1 MADGTCGDREAQVV
15 LMEHDDKLILGV
27 AVPLAGPLT
36 AQEREAARLLFEL
49 ALDMRVKM
57 GGVQ

>member
-1 MADGTCGDREAQVV
+1 MADGTCGDRAAQVV

-36 AQEREAARLLFEL
+36 EPEREAARLLFEL

>member
-1 MADGTCGDREAQVV
+1 MADGTCGDRAAQVV